1 MKASNMTRLF
11 VTLSTENVSP
21 RKGKTEFK
29 IYFTA
34 IAVSV
39 IATLVVT
46 VVCLIFKIRQ
56 LTSQQKTRLANPTK
70 IYRKNTFQT
79 EPVEEP
85 QEEQRTSPTNIDSGS
100 GDAYIDDIN
109 ANIVDSKGDV
119 EMSSRPLP
127 PIPSKRAKI
136 SRNNTFHPE
145 PINESLEE
153 QRTSP
158 TNTDLESGYA
168 NVDDINPHVR
178 DSRNDVERRY
188 HPLLRIPSK
197 KPKRK
202 GSLIKARG
210 RPVNNNPDEL
220 SSEILKV
227 HYIGQKGNDK
237 NKNEPIA
244 SLNVTAPYMHLSP
257 RRPEHVVY
265 SGLNRISGETVTAK
279 QGVKRGSKT
288 TGHVYACLQKK

>member
-1 MKASNMTRLF
+1 MKGN
-11 VTLSTENVSP
+11 
-21 RKGKTEFK
+21 
-29 IYFTA
+29 TA
-34 IAVSV
+34 FDGYIMAISISV
-39 IATLVVT
+39 IVTLVVT

-56 LTSQQKTRLANPTK
+56 LTSQQTTRLANPTK
-70 IYRKNTFQT
+70 IYRNNTFQT

-85 QEEQRTSPTNIDSGS
+85 LEEQRTSPTNIGSGS
-100 GDAYIDDIN
+100 GYAYIDHIN
-109 ANIVDSKGDV
+109 ANIVDSKGDA

-127 PIPSKRAKI
+127 PVPSKRAKI
-136 SRNNTFHPE
+136 CSNNTFHAE

-158 TNTDLESGYA
+158 TNKDLGSEYA

-178 DSRNDVERRY
+178 DSRNDVKRSS

-220 SSEILKV
+220 SSETLKV

-237 NKNEPIA
+237 NKNGPIA

-279 QGVKRGSKT
+279 QDVKRGSKT
-288 TGHVYACLQKK
+288 TGHAYACLQKK

>member
-1 MKASNMTRLF
+1 MTRLF
-11 VTLSTENVSP
+11 VTISTENVSP
-21 RKGKTEFK
+21 RNGKTEFK

-34 IAVSV
+34 ITVSV

-85 QEEQRTSPTNIDSGS
+85 LEERRTSPTNIDSGS
-100 GDAYIDDIN
+100 GYAYIDHIN

-136 SRNNTFHPE
+136 CRNNTFHAE

-158 TNTDLESGYA
+158 TNTDLGAGYA

-178 DSRNDVERRY
+178 DSRNDVKRSS
-188 HPLLRIPSK
+188 HPPLRIPSK

-220 SSEILKV
+220 SSETLKV
-227 HYIGQKGNDK
+227 HYIGQKENDK
-237 NKNEPIA
+237 NKNGPIA

-279 QGVKRGSKT
+279 QDVKRGNKT
-288 TGHVYACLQKK
+288 TGHAYACLQKK